1 MLKHLLAASALAL
14 AALAFSAVETPSA
27 AFTRLAARVPSG
39 TVTTV
44 RWHGHHGFWRF
55 GGHRFHRRV
64 FIGGPVYAYGYG
76 GGCAWLR
83 HRALVTGSP
92 YWWRR
97 YRWCRGW

>member
-1 MLKHLLAASALAL
+1 MLKRLLAASALAL
-14 AALAFSAVETPSA
+14 AALTFSAAETPSA
-27 AFTRLAARVPSG
+27 ALPRLGAPAASP
-39 TVTTV
+39 
-44 RWHGHHGFWRF
+44 GFWRF
-55 GGHRFHRRV
+55 RGPYRFHRRV
-64 FIGGPVYAYGYG
+64 FIGAPVYAYA